1 MHGRVGNYMKDI
13 KTLVKN
19 CIAGKR
25 KSQKALYEQFA
36 PKMLGVCIRYARD
49 KVEAEDFLQEGFV
62 KIFEHLHNLQSPE
75 QLEAWMRKIMI
86 NTALEH
92 LRKQKPH
99 LGKEVEISDDWDFG
113 IEESVTSEMSREE
126 LLELIQDLPP
136 GFRFIFN
143 MYAIEGYS
151 HKEIGEMMNISE
163 GTSKSQ
169 YARAKKLLQEKVEK
183 VYQTALNVRS

>member
-1 MHGRVGNYMKDI
+1 MEDLQ
-13 KTLVKN
+13 TLVKN

-49 KVEAEDFLQEGFV
+49 KAEAEDFLQDGFV
-62 KIFEHLHNLQSPE
+62 KVFQNLHKLQDAGH
-75 QLEAWMRKIMI
+75 LEAWMRKIII
-86 NTALEH
+86 NTALEN

-99 LGKEVEISDDWDFG
+99 LGKEVEIPEDWDYG
-113 IEESVTSEMSREE
+113 ADESVTSALSKEE
-126 LLELIQDLPP
+126 LLGLIQELPP

-151 HKEIGEMMNISE
+151 HKEIGTMMNISE

-169 YARAKKLLQEKVEK
+169 YARAKKLLQEKVNR